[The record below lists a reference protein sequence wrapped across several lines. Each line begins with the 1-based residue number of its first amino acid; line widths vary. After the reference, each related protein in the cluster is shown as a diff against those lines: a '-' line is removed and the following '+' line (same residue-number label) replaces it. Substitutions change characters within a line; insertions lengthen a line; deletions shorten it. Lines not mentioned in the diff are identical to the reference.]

1 MKILFICNSLAE
13 GKDGVGDQTTRLAIE
28 CAANGISPI
37 LVGFSDRNITE
48 IKSETIHGN
57 IPVYRF
63 PADLALRTREAELKT
78 LIDANPDIDWIS
90 VQFVSYGLNKRGIVR
105 AEIPVFKRL
114 LNGFKVQIMFHEL
127 WVAEEHSASLKLKV
141 LGRVQK
147 RYIVKFLK
155 AINPVVIN
163 TSMPLYKKMLEL
175 AGFNVSVLPLFSN
188 IIRGES
194 KVEDFKD
201 KVPDEIYQHRNDYII
216 CCIFGS
222 IYYDSWDMD
231 SLLSKLEAEH
241 QKSGKKILVSSIG
254 KIPYGK
260 EFWENLPSKYKH
272 LQFLTFGMQDE
283 NFISYWL
290 THFVDLGI
298 VTTPAIITGKSS
310 SLMAYIDHGI
320 PVFCKKNELTFN
332 FEITE
337 DLFDKRL
344 TQVDESFEFKL
355 VPREPPKSLIKETT
369 EIFIKALNNFK

>member
-1 MKILFICNSLAE
+1 MKVLFICNSLEE

-37 LVGFSDRNITE
+37 LVGFSDKNIAK
-48 IKSETIHGN
+48 IKAYTIQHD

-63 PADLALRTREAELKT
+63 PAGLALSEREAQLKSIIT
-78 LIDANPDIDWIS
+78 ANADIDWIS
-90 VQFVSYGLNKRGIVR
+90 VQFVSYGLNKRGVVR
-105 AEIPVFKRL
+105 AEISVFKRL
-114 LNGFKVQIMFHEL
+114 LKGSNVHIMFHEL
-127 WVAEEHSASLKLKV
+127 WVAEEHKAPLKLKL

-155 AINPVVIN
+155 AINPLIIN
-163 TSMPLYKKMLEL
+163 TSMPLYKKMLER
-175 AGFNVSVLPLFSN
+175 AGFKASVLPLFSN

-194 KVEDFKD
+194 KIEDFRD
-201 KVPDEIYQHRNDYII
+201 KVPDEIYKHRKDYII

-231 SLLSKLEAEH
+231 TLLSKLETEH
-241 QKSGKKILVSSIG
+241 QKLGKKVLVSSIG

-260 EFWENLPSKYKH
+260 EFWESLPAKYKN
-272 LQFLTFGMQDE
+272 LEFITFGMQDE

-320 PVFCKKNELTFN
+320 PVFCKKNKLTFN

-344 TQVDESFEFKL
+344 IQVDESFEFKL

-369 EIFIKALNNFK
+369 EIFVNALNNFK

>member
-28 CAANGISPI
+28 CAVNGIAPI
-37 LVGFSDRNITE
+37 LMGFSDRNIKDIE
-48 IKSETIHGN
+48 SYTIQSG

-63 PADLALRTREAELKT
+63 PADLALSEREAQLKF
-78 LIDANPDIDWIS
+78 IIEANPDIDWIS
-90 VQFVSYGLNKRGIVR
+90 VQFVSYGLDKRGIVR
-105 AEIPVFKRL
+105 AEIPVFERL
-114 LNGFKVQIMFHEL
+114 LKGFKVHIMFHEL
-127 WVAEEHSASLKLKV
+127 WVAEELGAPLKFKI

-147 RYIVKFLK
+147 RYIVKFLR
-155 AINPVVIN
+155 AINPLIVN
-163 TSMPLYKKMLEL
+163 TSMPLYKKMLER
-175 AGFNVSVLPLFSN
+175 AGFTVSVLPLFSN
-188 IIRGES
+188 IVRAET

-201 KVPDEIYQHRNDYII
+201 KVPAEIYEHHNNYII

-231 SLLSKLEAEH
+231 ILLSKLEIEH
-241 QKSGKKILVSSIG
+241 QRSGKKILVTSIG
-254 KIPYGK
+254 KLPYGK
-260 EFWENLPSKYKH
+260 EFWENLPGKYKN
-272 LQFLTFGMQDE
+272 LEFLTFGMQDE

-290 THFVDLGI
+290 THFVNLGI

-320 PVFCKKNELTFN
+320 PVFCKKNELAFN

-344 TQVDESFEFKL
+344 IQVDESFEFKL
-355 VPREPPKSLIKETT
+355 VPRVPPKSLIKETT
-369 EIFIKALNNFK
+369 ETFIKALNNFK

>member
-1 MKILFICNSLAE
+1 MKILFICNSLAG

-28 CAANGISPI
+28 CAANGIAPI
-37 LVGFSDRNITE
+37 LVGFSDRNTKEIESYTIQNGIT
-48 IKSETIHGN
+48 
-57 IPVYRF
+57 VYRF
-63 PADLALRTREAELKT
+63 PADLALSEREAQLR
-78 LIDANPDIDWIS
+78 LIIEANPDIDWIS

-114 LNGFKVQIMFHEL
+114 LKGFKVHIMFHEL
-127 WVAEEHSASLKLKV
+127 WVAEELDAPLKFKI

-155 AINPVVIN
+155 AINPLIIN
-163 TSMPLYKKMLEL
+163 TSMPLYKKMLERT
-175 AGFNVSVLPLFSN
+175 GFTVSVLPLFSN
-188 IIRGES
+188 IIRAES

-201 KVPDEIYQHRNDYII
+201 KVPVEIYEHRNNYII

-231 SLLSKLEAEH
+231 TLLSKLEIEH
-241 QKSGKKILVSSIG
+241 QKSGKKILVTSIG
-254 KIPYGK
+254 KLPYGK
-260 EFWENLPSKYKH
+260 EFWESLPGKYKN
-272 LQFLTFGMQDE
+272 LEFLTFGMQDE

-320 PVFCKKNELTFN
+320 PVFCKKNELAFN

-344 TQVDESFEFKL
+344 IQVDESFEFKL
-355 VPREPPKSLIKETT
+355 VPRVPPKSLIKETT

>member
-28 CAANGISPI
+28 CAGNGIAPI
-37 LVGFSDRNITE
+37 LVGFSDKNITKIE
-48 IKSETIHGN
+48 SYAIQSN
-57 IPVYRF
+57 IPVFRF
-63 PADLALRTREAELKT
+63 PASMPLSEREAKLNE
-78 LIDANPDIDWIS
+78 IIEANADIDWIS
-90 VQFVSYGLNKRGIVR
+90 VQFVSYGLNKRGIVN

-114 LNGFKVQIMFHEL
+114 LKGFKVHIMFHEL
-127 WVAEEHSASLKLKV
+127 WVAEERKAPLKFKL
-141 LGRVQK
+141 LGRIQK
-147 RYIVKFLK
+147 WYIVKFLK
-155 AINPVVIN
+155 AINPLIIN
-163 TSMPLYKKMLEL
+163 TSMPLYKKMLER
-175 AGFNVSVLPLFSN
+175 AGFTVSVLPLFSN

-194 KVEDFKD
+194 KIADFKD
-201 KVPDEIYQHRNDYII
+201 KVPDEIYKHRDNYII

-231 SLLSKLEAEH
+231 TLLSKLELEH
-241 QKSGKKILVSSIG
+241 QNSGKKILVSSIG
-254 KIPYGK
+254 KLPYGK
-260 EFWENLPSKYKH
+260 EFWEGLPAKYKH
-272 LQFLTFGMQDE
+272 LEFLTFGMQDE

-290 THFVDLGI
+290 THFVDLGV

-320 PVFCKKNELTFN
+320 PVFCKKNELAFN

-344 TQVDESFEFKL
+344 IQVDEDFEFKL
-355 VPREPPKSLIKETT
+355 VPRVPPKSLIKETT